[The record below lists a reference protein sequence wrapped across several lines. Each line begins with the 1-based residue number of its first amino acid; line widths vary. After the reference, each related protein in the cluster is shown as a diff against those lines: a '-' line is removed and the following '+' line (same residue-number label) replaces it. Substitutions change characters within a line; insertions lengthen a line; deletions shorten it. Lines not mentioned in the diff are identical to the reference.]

1 MANIINLKDHK
12 KETTHIDGDYSS
24 KLCRIRDNIEDEL
37 YQKSLNENDQ
47 LAVSLAAG
55 RYSAMN
61 LGQLIGYEEALT
73 FFQECL
79 NTANK
84 CKN

>member
-1 MANIINLKDHK
+1 MVNIVNLQNYK
-12 KETTHIDGDYSS
+12 KETRHLDRDYSS
-24 KLCRIRDNIEDEL
+24 KLCRIRDNIEEEL
-37 YQKSLNENDQ
+37 YQKSLKENDQ

-55 RYSAMN
+55 RYAAMN
-61 LGQLIGYEEALT
+61 LGQLIGYEDAIT

-84 CKN
+84 YKN

>member
-12 KETTHIDGDYSS
+12 KKTRHLDGDYSS

-37 YQKSLNENDQ
+37 YQKSLKENDQ

-55 RYSAMN
+55 RYAAMN
-61 LGQLIGYEEALT
+61 LGQLIGNEDALK
-73 FFQECL
+73 FFKECL